1 MSYKT
6 FAISLISAAAIS
18 LGIAAPSLAEPAILV
33 GQVIGSRINVRSLPT
48 TAAASPHYGL
58 VGDRVEVLSTTRG
71 RDHYIWYY
79 VEFQSG
85 ARGWVRGDYVSVD
98 GEGGC

>member
-6 FAISLISAAAIS
+6 FAISLVSAAAIS
-18 LGIAAPSLAEPAILV
+18 LGLAAPSYAEPAILV
-33 GQVIGSRINVRSLPT
+33 GHVIGSRINVRSLPT
-48 TAAASPHYGL
+48 TTSASPHYGL
-58 VGDRVEVLSTTRG
+58 VGDRVEILSTTQG
-71 RDHYIWYY
+71 RDTYIWHY

-85 ARGWVRGDYVSVD
+85 ARGWIRGDYVSVE